1 MIKSTLLALCLFGLS
16 TAHYGQEAV
25 TSIHGIGGKTI
36 IKTNNGFSSFNVE
49 MRGKIE
55 LTDDDKDIKSMSPD
69 GYLEVTKTVF
79 GSRRTLIISSE
90 GVGQRREYY
99 EGRTKIPFDPAGR
112 EWMREVLPE
121 LVRSTT
127 IGAEGRVDR
136 FFKQGGPGAVLR
148 EIKRMES
155 NYVKA
160 HYANLLMKQPM
171 NTSDYARVVNGVSS
185 TIDSNH
191 YLANFLQS
199 NMAKFLKSR
208 EATEAVFEA
217 TNRMDSDHYRTEVIK
232 EGLQDRAVSTEA
244 VKIIL
249 HSAGQMDSDHYKTEV
264 LTSLMRQD
272 NLNDAVLSEM
282 INTSKTIDSDYYRSV
297 VLTKALEKQ
306 GLSATSFQRALESVK
321 DIGSDHYKSEVMRSL
336 VSKPISDDLKVQLID
351 LTHSI
356 SSDHYCTEVLEAM
369 MEHQKLDDRAFD
381 SLVKRAANIESD
393 HYASTVMEYALSHD
407 LSKSQLINLLNA
419 AGRID
424 SDHYLSEVLMS
435 AASQV
440 RRSDQEVKEAY
451 RNAARNIESET
462 YYGRVMRSLDN

>member
-1 MIKSTLLALCLFGLS
+1 
-16 TAHYGQEAV
+16 
-25 TSIHGIGGKTI
+25 
-36 IKTNNGFSSFNVE
+36 
-49 MRGKIE
+49 
-55 LTDDDKDIKSMSPD
+55 
-69 GYLEVTKTVF
+69 
-79 GSRRTLIISSE
+79 
-90 GVGQRREYY
+90 
-99 EGRTKIPFDPAGR
+99 
-112 EWMREVLPE
+112 
-121 LVRSTT
+121 
-127 IGAEGRVDR
+127 
-136 FFKQGGPGAVLR
+136 
-148 EIKRMES
+148 
-155 NYVKA
+155 
-160 HYANLLMKQPM
+160 
-171 NTSDYARVVNGVSS
+171 
-185 TIDSNH
+185 
-191 YLANFLQS
+191 
-199 NMAKFLKSR
+199 
-208 EATEAVFEA
+208 
-217 TNRMDSDHYRTEVIK
+217 
-232 EGLQDRAVSTEA
+232 
-244 VKIIL
+244 
-249 HSAGQMDSDHYKTEV
+249 
-264 LTSLMRQD
+264 
-272 NLNDAVLSEM
+272 M